1 MKLSTETCESILN
14 WLIQRSLDED
24 FQAAIET
31 GGNYGSNFQEL
42 CASSNIFR
50 DNEIGLYKKNA
61 VIDLSYCTEQ
71 DMEGIEQY
79 CLTFVGEWMAFNEG
93 QRQRQIEATKSEI
106 TSVETVIAFQQ
117 RDLRELQVRLKT
129 LRGAKNE

>member
-50 DNEIGLYKKNA
+50 D
-61 VIDLSYCTEQ
+61 IDLSSQVIRDREARLIRGIQ
-71 DMEGIEQY
+71 DIPNLGF
-79 CLTFVGEWMAFNEG
+79 LP
-93 QRQRQIEATKSEI
+93 
-106 TSVETVIAFQQ
+106 
-117 RDLRELQVRLKT
+117 LL
-129 LRGAKNE
+129 